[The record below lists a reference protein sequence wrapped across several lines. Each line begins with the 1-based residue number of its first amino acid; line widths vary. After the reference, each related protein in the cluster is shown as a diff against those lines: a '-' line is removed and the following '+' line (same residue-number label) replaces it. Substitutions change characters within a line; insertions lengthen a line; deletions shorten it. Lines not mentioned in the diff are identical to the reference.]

1 MLARKVLEFRP
12 NVRVV
17 PNALDERIWA
27 ELRPVPPPD
36 AARPIRIL
44 YMGTP
49 THTRDLALIE
59 PVCRELRSEFG
70 RKIAFEILGVTADDA
85 FADWAVRV
93 DLPAFAARS
102 YPGFVD
108 WCRSQDRWHIGV
120 APLIDDEFNRSK
132 SPIKAMDYAALGVA
146 VVASDVP
153 AYRGMVRHNET
164 GLLVPNEPEAWRQA
178 LRDVILAPRRR
189 HELADARARGSIR
202 RAHGWRYR
210 ADVARRALRGGRSSG

>member
-1 MLARKVLEFRP
+1 
-12 NVRVV
+12 
-17 PNALDERIWA
+17 
-27 ELRPVPPPD
+27 
-36 AARPIRIL
+36 
-44 YMGTP
+44 MGTP
-49 THTRDLALIE
+49 THARDLALIE

-70 RKIAFEILGVTADDA
+70 RKIAFEILGVTADDT

-132 SPIKAMDYAALGVA
+132 SPIKAMDYAALGVT

-189 HELADARARGSIR
+189 HELAERARAALFAGHTVGATAQTWLDALCAAAGGLGRSARQVGIAGTPRAHPLGR
-202 RAHGWRYR
+202 RAP
-210 ADVARRALRGGRSSG
+210 AS